1 MPDRGVL
8 RGLCGLLVALA
19 FVWSASAA
27 ADQNDPRLDGL
38 FAQLAGNLTAT
49 EARRIENQ
57 IWRIWYGYDGDN
69 EEVDRLMAMGRFAN
83 RSGFIDLA
91 HSFYSQVIEADPE
104 FAEGWNRR
112 ATVNYLRG
120 ALEESLADIE
130 RTLALEPRHFGA
142 LAGQGLVYLALN
154 EPERAL
160 AAFEAALEVNPHLSG
175 ARANAET
182 LRDLV
187 GEDV

>member
-1 MPDRGVL
+1 MWRGVWAF
-8 RGLCGLLVALA
+8 LVALA
-19 FVWSASAA
+19 LGWSATAA
-27 ADQNDPRLDGL
+27 ADQNDPRLDDL
-38 FAQLAGNLTAT
+38 FAQLAGNLTASQ
-49 EARRIENQ
+49 ARQVESQ
-57 IWRIWYGYDGDN
+57 IWRIWYGYDGDH

-83 RSGFIDLA
+83 RSGYIDLA
-91 HSFYSQVIEADPE
+91 HTFYSQVIEADPE

-120 ALEESLADIE
+120 ALDESLADIE
-130 RTLALEPRHFGA
+130 QTLALEPRHFGA
-142 LAGQGLVYLALN
+142 LAGRGLVYLALN

-160 AAFEAALEVNPHLSG
+160 AAFEAALAVNPHLSG

-187 GEDV
+187 GEDI